1 MNNDNKNENRYIGT
15 FTILKEEI
23 DREIIYYRKK
33 YYKVIVLKCDICA

>member
-23 DREIIYYRKK
+23 DGEIIYNRKRH
-33 YYKVIVLKCDICA
+33 